1 MQPGVDVWDMTE
13 NTAAQFPKNYTQ
25 RFRWLTQNLRNSL
38 LAKVEFTGA
47 TKIAPKKAE
56 EIRLKKTKQC

>member
-1 MQPGVDVWDMTE
+1 MTE

-25 RFRWLTQNLRNSL
+25 RFRCLTQKLRNSL
-38 LAKVEFTGA
+38 LAKVEFKGA
-47 TKIAPKKAE
+47 TKIAPKMAE